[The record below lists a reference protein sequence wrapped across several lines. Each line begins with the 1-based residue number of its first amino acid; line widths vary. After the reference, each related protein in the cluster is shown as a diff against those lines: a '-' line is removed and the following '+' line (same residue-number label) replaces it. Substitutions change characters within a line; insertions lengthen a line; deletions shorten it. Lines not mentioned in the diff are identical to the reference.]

1 MDKHRRGTTAIPLQ
15 QAVLCA
21 DCETVSSARHDVCGA
36 CGGASLVNLA
46 RLLGGTLDQD
56 RAVMLDTSELSIERV
71 LASLDHRPAASR

>member
-1 MDKHRRGTTAIPLQ
+1 MDKYHGTTAIPLQ

-21 DCETVSSARHDVCGA
+21 DCETISASRRDICAG
-36 CGGASLVNLA
+36 CGGTSLVNLA

-71 LASLDHRPAASR
+71 LTSLEHRPAAGR